1 MSDNAKRIDAIDVFR
16 IIAAIFVVGIH
27 SKISDTMPTMAR
39 NFMDMVFS
47 LAVPFF
53 FITSGYFINTDKTYG
68 GGKTILKKG
77 VSASI

>member
-1 MSDNAKRIDAIDVFR
+1 MSDNAKRIDTIDVFR

-53 FITSGYFINTDKTYG
+53 FIPSGYFINTDKT
-68 GGKTILKKG
+68 
-77 VSASI
+77 

>member
-1 MSDNAKRIDAIDVFR
+1 MSDSAKRIDAIDVFR
-16 IIAAIFVVGIH
+16 IIAAIFVIGIH
-27 SKISDTMPTMAR
+27 SKISDTMPILAR

-77 VSASI
+77 VFASI

>member
-1 MSDNAKRIDAIDVFR
+1 MSDNAKRIDTIDVFR

-68 GGKTILKKG
+68 GGAKRF
-77 VSASI
+77 

>member
-1 MSDNAKRIDAIDVFR
+1 MSDSAKRIDAIDVFR
-16 IIAAIFVVGIH
+16 IIAAIFVIGIH
-27 SKISDTMPTMAR
+27 SKISDTMPILAR

-68 GGKTILKKG
+68 GAKRF
-77 VSASI
+77 

>member
-1 MSDNAKRIDAIDVFR
+1 MCDNAKRIDAIDVFR

-68 GGKTILKKG
+68 GEKTILKKG